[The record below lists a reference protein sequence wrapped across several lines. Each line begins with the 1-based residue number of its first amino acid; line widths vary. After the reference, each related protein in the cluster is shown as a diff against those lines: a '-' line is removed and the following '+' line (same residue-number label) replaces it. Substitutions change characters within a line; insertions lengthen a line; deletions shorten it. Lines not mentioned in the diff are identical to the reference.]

1 MPKNRRPTY
10 AHFVCEVQPQKTEK
24 ERTRLMVGGNLIDYP
39 NPITTRICDL
49 VTFKMHI
56 YSTLSQSKRKYCSF
70 DIKNFYHNT
79 PMEHSEYM
87 KIQIAQIPDE
97 IVAEYNLQNKVH
109 SDSAVYIEIRKGMYG
124 LPQAGMLANKL
135 LKCRLTKHRYYKVR
149 HTPGYW

>member
-24 ERTRLMVGGNLIDYP
+24 ERTRLMVGENLIDYP
-39 NPITTRICDL
+39 DPITTRICDL

-56 YSTLSQSKRKYCSF
+56 NSTLSRSKRKYCSF

-79 PMEHSEYM
+79 SIDHSEYM

-109 SDSAVYIEIRKGMYG
+109 SDSDVYIEI
-124 LPQAGMLANKL
+124 
-135 LKCRLTKHRYYKVR
+135 
-149 HTPGYW
+149 